1 MTTQEEKVVSMPT
14 ENELGNAV
22 IKVIGTGG
30 GGNNAL
36 KTMKRA
42 GLMGVELIAVNTD
55 RQALVG
61 AKDSV
66 DKIISIG
73 EKLTRGLGAGAKPE
87 VGKRATEESKEDIE
101 KALEGADMVFVTA
114 GMGGGTG
121 TGSAPVIAE
130 TAKEKGILTVGVVTK
145 PFAFEGKARRKNA
158 ELGIKEL
165 QTKVDTLIIIP
176 NDKLLEVVDA
186 NTSMLN
192 SFEIADGVLLQA
204 IQSISDLIVFPG
216 LINLDFAD
224 VTSVMKEQGLAH
236 IGIGKAS
243 GENKVLEA
251 TKQAIC
257 SALLE
262 SSIDGAKGILINVT
276 GGPKLGLKEIN
287 EASLLM
293 SEACHPDA
301 NIIFGT
307 TIREDMKDDEVQIT
321 IVATG
326 FPQEEVEKKITSSE
340 ENKPAKT
347 VEPVATA
354 TVNTVNTINTVAPQT
369 AVVEEVQ
376 NTQTVMQRH
385 VDTSSDQGIVT
396 DAEIPTLFRRRR

>member
-1 MTTQEEKVVSMPT
+1 MLKQEEKVVVMPT
-14 ENELGNAV
+14 ENDLGNAV

-42 GLMGVELIAVNTD
+42 GLAGVELIAVNTD
-55 RQALVG
+55 RQALAG

-66 DKIISIG
+66 DKTISIG
-73 EKLTRGLGAGAKPE
+73 EKLTRGLGAGANPE
-87 VGKRATEESKEDIE
+87 VGRKATEESKEAIE
-101 KALEGADMVFVTA
+101 QALQGSDMVFVTA

-121 TGSAPVIAE
+121 TGSAPVIAQ
-130 TAKEKGILTVGVVTK
+130 TAKEMGILTVGVVTK
-145 PFAFEGKARRKNA
+145 PFGFEGKARRQNA
-158 ELGIKEL
+158 EEGIREL
-165 QTKVDTLIIIP
+165 QSKVDTLIIIP
-176 NDKLLEVVDA
+176 NDRLLQVIDKD
-186 NTSMLN
+186 TSMLN

-236 IGIGKAS
+236 IGIGRAT

-251 TKQAIC
+251 TKQAIS

-262 SSIDGAKGILINVT
+262 SSIDGARGVLINVT
-276 GGPKLGLKEIN
+276 GGPKLGLREIN
-287 EASLLM
+287 EASTLM
-293 SEACHPDA
+293 KEACHDDA

-307 TIREDMKDDEVQIT
+307 TIKEDMKDDEVQIT

-326 FPQEEVEKKITSSE
+326 FPQEEIEKKIVST
-340 ENKPAKT
+340 ENNIPKQ
-347 VEPVATA
+347 VEPV
-354 TVNTVNTINTVAPQT
+354 VAP
-369 AVVEEVQ
+369 VVEEVV
-376 NTQTVMQRH
+376 NTQQVVMQKQ
-385 VDTSSDQGIVT
+385 VVETTVDQGIST
-396 DAEIPTLFRRRR
+396 DSEIPSLFRRRR

>member
-1 MTTQEEKVVSMPT
+1 MSNTEEKVVMMPT

-36 KTMKRA
+36 KTMRKA

-55 RQALVG
+55 RQALAG
-61 AKDSV
+61 AKDTV
-66 DKIISIG
+66 DKTISIG
-73 EKLTRGLGAGAKPE
+73 EKLTRGLGAGANPE
-87 VGKRATEESKEDIE
+87 VGKKATEESKEAIQEVLKDS
-101 KALEGADMVFVTA
+101 DMVFVTA

-121 TGSAPVIAE
+121 TGSAPVIAQ
-130 TAKEKGILTVGVVTK
+130 TAKEMGILTVGVVTK
-145 PFAFEGKARRKNA
+145 PFGFEGKTRRKNA
-158 ELGIKEL
+158 EEGIREL
-165 QTKVDTLIIIP
+165 QSKVDTLIIIP
-176 NDKLLEVVDA
+176 NDRLLQVIDKD
-186 NTSMLN
+186 TSMVN

-236 IGIGKAS
+236 IGIGKAT

-251 TKQAIC
+251 TNQAIS

-262 SSIDGAKGILINVT
+262 SSIDGAKGVLINVT
-276 GGPKLGLKEIN
+276 GGPKLGLREIN
-287 EASLLM
+287 EASSLM
-293 SEACHPDA
+293 KEACHPDA

-307 TIREDMKDDEVQIT
+307 TIRDDMKEDEVQIT

-326 FPQEEVEKKITSSE
+326 FPQEEVEKKITSNVETSTI
-340 ENKPAKT
+340 KPIEKA
-347 VEPVATA
+347 
-354 TVNTVNTINTVAPQT
+354 IAP
-369 AVVEEVQ
+369 VVEEEVV
-376 NTQTVMQRH
+376 NTQTVIQRH
-385 VDTSSDQGIVT
+385 SVEVSNDQGIST
-396 DAEIPTLFRRRR
+396 DSEIPSLFRRRR